1 MHELL
6 DREDPYSYYRGQS
19 ENMRNLTPKE
29 RVMKVLWIGVPLA
42 SIAAL
47 AYKWYREEQERET
60 AEHVKGQPRERQTLI
75 NWSGT
80 HQVITKKLWEPESLA
95 ELEQLVINSHMART
109 KLRVTGAGL
118 SPNGISF
125 ERGGMVSL
133 ALMDKIGEM
142 PLSPAESSACLES
155 LFWCLPASLPACLP
169 ASYSNL
175 AARLHCLIKL
185 CNGDPYLNGFSITLF
200 EAGPVADK
208 NAWRCT
214 Q

>member
-19 ENMRNLTPKE
+19 EKMRNLTPRE

-47 AYKWYREEQERET
+47 AYKWWREEQEKEA

-80 HQVITKKLWEPESLA
+80 QQVIAKKLWEPESLE
-95 ELEQLVINSHMART
+95 ELEQLVINSHMAKT

-133 ALMDKIGEM
+133 ALMDKICEM
-142 PLSPAESSACLES
+142 PPSPANTLDESGVLS
-155 LFWCLPASLPACLP
+155 LLYLPSLRSLPYSPSGHP
-169 ASYSNL
+169 A
-175 AARLHCLIKL
+175 
-185 CNGDPYLNGFSITLF
+185 P
-200 EAGPVADK
+200 
-208 NAWRCT
+208 
-214 Q
+214 